1 MSYRMSLEEYLEEEF
16 KLLGVKPHITHLKQP
31 AGCRYN
37 YITVATSEY
46 VAYIDLDLS
55 LSFVY
60 REGAEKKKSGSD
72 LDRLIIAWFAYRGA
86 GVSPCHAVDNFS
98 RKRGRLISE
107 GRLLKAL
114 RSGGLRR

>member
-1 MSYRMSLEEYLEEEF
+1 MSYRMSLEEYLSEEF
-16 KLLGVKPHITHLKQP
+16 KLLGVVPHITHLKQP

-46 VAYIDLDLS
+46 VAYRDLDLS
-55 LSFVY
+55 LSCVY
-60 REGAEKKKSGSD
+60 REGALKKKSGSD

-98 RKRGRLISE
+98 RKLGRVISE
-107 GRLLKAL
+107 GRLLKL
-114 RSGGLRR
+114 IRKEGMR